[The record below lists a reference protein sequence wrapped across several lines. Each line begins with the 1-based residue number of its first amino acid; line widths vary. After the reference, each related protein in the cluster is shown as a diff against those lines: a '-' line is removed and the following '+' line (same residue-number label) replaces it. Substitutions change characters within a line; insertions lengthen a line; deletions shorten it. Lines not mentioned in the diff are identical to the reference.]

1 MEDSGGAPAAVPMA
15 KVAAKDRYGAAVG
28 ELMGW
33 GFDKASVLQALE
45 AAGGDQHAAANILL
59 G

>member
-1 MEDSGGAPAAVPMA
+1 LSADLRAGVWRQ
-15 KVAAKDRYGAAVG
+15 DRYGAAVG

-33 GFDKASVLQALE
+33 GFDKAAVLQALE
-45 AAGGDQHAAANILL
+45 AAGGDQQAAANILL